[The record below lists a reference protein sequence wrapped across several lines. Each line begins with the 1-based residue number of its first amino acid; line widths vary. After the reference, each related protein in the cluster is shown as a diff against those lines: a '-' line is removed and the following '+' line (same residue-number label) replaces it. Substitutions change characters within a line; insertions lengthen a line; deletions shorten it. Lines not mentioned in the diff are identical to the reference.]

1 MSFTSFSRSKERNLK
16 HLLPFLGTFRRFFSN
31 VSRSGSAKY
40 SVVLAIL
47 VDNFH
52 TSPGIP
58 SRKYISCKHDL
69 RALGRK
75 ALGTSEQPVGGRH
88 SFSRQDCRHQ
98 SRACY
103 RAPVAPFFEHR
114 VIMREVVSSTPAG
127 PTLRV
132 LK

>member
-1 MSFTSFSRSKERNLK
+1 MIKCFTFWKCKIQLC
-16 HLLPFLGTFRRFFSN
+16 T
-31 VSRSGSAKY
+31 
-40 SVVLAIL
+40 IL

-58 SRKYISCKHDL
+58 SRKYVSCKHDL
-69 RALGRK
+69 RAIRQK
-75 ALGTSEQPVGGRH
+75 ALGKSEQPVGGRQR
-88 SFSRQDCRHQ
+88 FSRQNCRLQ

-103 RAPVAPFFEHR
+103 REPVAQLVEHR
-114 VIMREVVSSTPAG
+114 VIMQEVVSSTPAG